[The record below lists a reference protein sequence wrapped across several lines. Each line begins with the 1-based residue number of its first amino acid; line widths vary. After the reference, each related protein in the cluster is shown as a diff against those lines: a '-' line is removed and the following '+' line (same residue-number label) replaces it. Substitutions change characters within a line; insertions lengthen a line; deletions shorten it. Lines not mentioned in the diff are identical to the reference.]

1 MLSALSSKFTTGPI
15 FSGSRLAWM
24 RSRYTVAFIAAIGLI
39 SIVINILYLTGSLFM
54 LEVYDRIL
62 PSRSVPT
69 LAVLGALALM
79 LFVFQGAL
87 DFIRG
92 RIVTR
97 ISAAV
102 HQALAPHVFRATVQL
117 ANRGGTADALQPIR
131 DLDQIRSFL
140 GNGGPLAFADLPWMP
155 FYVAICF
162 LFHPWVGWLALMSC
176 VLFMCIACI
185 TAVSIEAPAAAA
197 TQEAA
202 RRAIF
207 GEASRRNAS
216 VLHALGMTS
225 RFSLIWQRM
234 SRDAMI
240 QANRATD
247 VALGFS
253 SLTKTIRTALQS
265 ATLGLG
271 AYLVIQHEVSGG
283 IMIASSIL
291 VARALSPVEQAVAQ
305 WKGLSAARSAWQRL
319 EKTLAN
325 VTESKPRLSLPAPC
339 SGLIVEN
346 VSVNV
351 PGLGRTTVH
360 DLSFRLRA
368 GDALAIMGRS
378 AVGKSTLARAL
389 VGVWPV
395 SRGRISLDGA
405 ALDQWNPED
414 LGRHIGYL
422 PQDVELFAG
431 TVAENI
437 ARFTP
442 RADSE
447 NILAAARAAGVHE
460 MILRLPE
467 GYETP
472 VGENGVFLSAG
483 QRQRIGL
490 ARALYGDPFLA
501 VLDEPNANL
510 DAEGDTALSKAI
522 TGIRQRG
529 GIAIVVAHRPS
540 AIISCDLVMIMEA
553 GNMIFGPK
561 DQIISRP
568 AIVKGE
574 QMTQLNR
581 TIGER
586 SRNHS

>member
-1 MLSALSSKFTTGPI
+1 
-15 FSGSRLAWM
+15 M
-24 RSRYTVAFIAAIGLI
+24 RSRYTVAFLSAIGLI
-39 SIVINILYLTGSLFM
+39 SIVINVLYLTGSLFM
-54 LEVYDRIL
+54 LEVYDRVL

-69 LAVLGALALM
+69 LAVLGVLALM
-79 LFVFQGAL
+79 LFAFQGAL
-87 DFIRG
+87 EFLRS

-102 HQALAPHVFRATVQL
+102 HQALAPQVFRAVVQL
-117 ANRGGTADALQPIR
+117 ANRGGSVDALQPIR

-155 FYVAICF
+155 VYVAICF
-162 LFHPWVGWLALMSC
+162 LFHPWVGWLSLISC
-176 VLFMCIACI
+176 VVFVCIAWV
-185 TAVSIEAPAAAA
+185 TAVSVKKPTEAA
-197 TQEAA
+197 TRETA
-202 RRAIF
+202 RRHMF
-207 GEASRRNAS
+207 GEAGRRNAS
-216 VLHALGMTS
+216 VLHALGMTG
-225 RFSLIWQRM
+225 RFSLIWQQM
-234 SRDAMI
+234 SREAVL
-240 QANRATD
+240 QTTRATD

-253 SLTKTIRTALQS
+253 SLTKTTRTALQS

-271 AYLVIQHEVSGG
+271 AYLVIQQEASGG

-305 WKGLSAARSAWQRL
+305 WKNLAAARASWRRL
-319 EKTLAN
+319 EKTLSQVAE
-325 VTESKPRLSLPAPC
+325 TKPGMSLPAPRT
-339 SGLIVEN
+339 SLMVEN

-351 PGLGRTTVH
+351 PGLNRTTVH
-360 DLSFRLRA
+360 EMSFRLQA

-405 ALDQWNPED
+405 ALDQWSPED

-442 RADSE
+442 RAESAA
-447 NILAAARAAGVHE
+447 ILEAAQAAGVHE
-460 MILRLPE
+460 MIVRLPE

-472 VGENGVFLSAG
+472 VGENGVLLSAG

-490 ARALYGDPFLA
+490 ARALFGNPFLV

-510 DAEGDTALSKAI
+510 DAEGDAALTKAI
-522 TGIRQRG
+522 VGIRQRG

-540 AIISCDLVMIMEA
+540 AIVSCDLVMIMEA

-568 AIVKGE
+568 AIVKEE
-574 QMTQLNR
+574 QITPPNR
-581 TIGER
+581 AIGER
-586 SRNHS
+586 SRSRQ